1 MKKFLL
7 SIVVLAHAVL
17 GFAQPQKLTYFLET
31 APWGYGHEELMEMY
45 SGRIIPAS
53 EIFNLNPSL
62 IPFFLDNEDPVT
74 FIGGY
79 ELGDYNVI
87 LAISGLEKEE
97 VLTNLLAFILPSGEQ
112 PEQTFNNILS
122 ILNKELG
129 ESATDSV
136 GEKEALSEGSMVS
149 WGPSWYTERSYISS
163 FLAYNTSDPD
173 TPCFYG
179 FTIYD
184 LHLLMQ
190 LYELLATED
199 NLDVVVEPEE
209 GEAAAVEAVEVV
221 EAVEE
226 AVEAVEPVESDN
238 EATMKEFEDS
248 MTTLDNDA
256 NHMHFRGVSFNQ
268 TAEEFCAE
276 LEKLGYTHHPEYT
289 PLAATSAPRAIMQG
303 EYGGSVC
310 DIYVFCTPTS
320 GKVFYVRIL
329 LQFQNSWG
337 ELWSEYEIFKRRL
350 TNICGEPEV
359 EEVFSDLYGVGTG
372 LEIEGI
378 KKGLNNII
386 STFTIDNE
394 ESSGYIYLSIQAD
407 EEDAWVNLAFY
418 DYFNL
423 VLRESEYEA
432 LM

>member
-1 MKKFLL
+1 
-7 SIVVLAHAVL
+7 
-17 GFAQPQKLTYFLET
+17 
-31 APWGYGHEELMEMY
+31 MY
-45 SGRIIPAS
+45 SGRIVPAS
-53 EIFNLNPSL
+53 EIFNHNPSL
-62 IPFFLDNEDPVT
+62 IPVFLDNEDPVT

-87 LAISGLEKEE
+87 LALSGLEKEE
-97 VLTNLLAFILPSGEQ
+97 VLTNLLAIILPSGEQ
-112 PEQTFNNILS
+112 PEQMYSNIVS
-122 ILNKELG
+122 TLNKELG
-129 ESATDSV
+129 ESDPGDS
-136 GEKEALSEGSMVS
+136 GEMEELSDGILVS
-149 WGPSWYTERSYISS
+149 WGPSWFTERSYASS
-163 FLAYNTSDPD
+163 FVAYNTEESEN
-173 TPCFYG
+173 PCFYG

-184 LHLLMQ
+184 LHLL
-190 LYELLATED
+190 LELLELISSEENAVAEEPAE
-199 NLDVVVEPEE
+199 VAVE
-209 GEAAAVEAVEVV
+209 AAVEAVE
-221 EAVEE
+221 A
-226 AVEAVEPVESDN
+226 A
-238 EATMKEFEDS
+238 EATSESTMEEFEKS

-310 DIYVFCTPTS
+310 DVYVFCTPTS
-320 GKVFYVRIL
+320 GKVFYVRLIL
-329 LQFQNSWG
+329 QYQNSWG

-378 KKGLNNII
+378 KKGLNRII

-432 LM
+432 MMM